1 MAKKFLYGLL
11 IVLVV
16 MQLFQPDRNVSN
28 ENLRTDIANHYK
40 IPDTVENLL
49 STICY
54 DCHSNNTDYPW
65 FINMQPVGWY
75 MQSKIERGKKHLN
88 FSEFGSLTKEQAIKK
103 LTLIDDVMKTN
114 RMPLRAYNW
123 YNHNADLNDEQRKAI
138 SHWAQ
143 DLRDL
148 IMQDSSQ
155 ALNPE
160 K

>member
-40 IPDTVENLL
+40 IPDTVENVL

-65 FINMQPVGWY
+65 FINVQPVGWY

-114 RMPLRAYNW
+114 RMPLRAYKW
-123 YNHNADLNDEQRKAI
+123 YNHNADLNDQQRKAI

-143 DLRDL
+143 DLRDV

-160 K
+160 R

>member
-75 MQSKIERGKKHLN
+75 MQSKIERGKKYLN

-160 K
+160 R